1 MAETKV
7 DSASKD
13 KERIKTSKKTTDS
26 ILSYQKKATLDVDK
40 FLRRIEHQHGLDK
53 VKKELENINTTRE
66 KTIKSIRDI
75 QREELDSLNARLATG
90 QLSEQD
96 YQDKRIA
103 IHSAATEL
111 IAKVEAED
119 REKRRQAE
127 LEVVKTQVDAK
138 LDAASKLATLNKKY
152 TTTQQKDLIDQAN
165 QLAKQQ
171 EEESLYEARRLKHL
185 KKEQEQIAANSS
197 LSDEERQK
205 AQERAAEYDAQ
216 QKMHTQAIIQAQ
228 SIQKQ
233 ASEELDK
240 WETQRHENIMKNL
253 HTLYDRG
260 DKSTQKIAEEYLN
273 SLKDEKKALKDELEF
288 KKAEIALELNGEAL
302 QAALDDLDKQYKK
315 RSKQLDKQI
324 NDFATD
330 ANKKLIESQDSKD
343 AKEYL
348 ESFKKDREKE
358 RRENQRARAIFISKD
373 ARNKALESA
382 LRDLADK
389 MANAVDAKIKNYF
402 EYQAKVNARLQG
414 ADTNYQ
420 KALFKISQ
428 SVSLSPFVSQTT
440 VIEKLRELADKG
452 VAYNLELRAYLG
464 TLTEKIATT
473 FDAFDSNLLRLIRVQ
488 QADTTAARLGLESS
502 LTRLFNSYFSD
513 TSYLSDVADT
523 VAQQLIEANSQLT
536 RDMSLAFEYTVQKWL
551 GSLYSVGF
559 SQQGISLIADAIN
572 SLGSGGVE
580 ALSNNEQAMNLVSM
594 SASRIGLNI
603 GEVLNKGL
611 DAKTTNQL
619 LASMVEYLQEIANNS
634 KDNQV
639 AKNALSSVFGL
650 TMSDVRSAT
659 NLTRDDIKNLYYEN
673 QIQNHETA
681 IAEVESQMNTMW
693 DRHHI
698 STMVD
703 TLVDNLYTTA
713 ATGIG
718 GNAISYGLWKLVGL
732 LKESS
737 GGINI
742 PSIMAAGF
750 GVDLN
755 ADVLQLIQAGMMG
768 IPVVTSILNQLGG
781 ALVEVSG
788 GSKFDKWG
796 FTEFTPRGSAIKGI
810 TGGAKSGQ
818 SSSVSV
824 GIGSN
829 SSSDLEDSTLQD
841 AADRAEQKDKII
853 NQHSDLREN
862 QLNDAL
868 FTEDTDVITQLI
880 EINEKL
886 DSLQA
891 ISAAVQSMAIPEPDI
906 GTSLDSTS
914 SNTPA
919 DPITGNKPSGGSTVA
934 PPVSSD
940 KDISNGVDN
949 ILQQPVP
956 DSNLVTPESPQQS
969 SNSPIQIDG
978 WNTLEALINSVYNE
992 LVDFHTDFTS
1002 GNNSSTVDKIVVSNK
1017 LIRPFNDKQMHVL
1030 AQQSQAIQNLETTL
1044 STYDVDTISKLMAET
1059 AVSASYLRENAVL
1072 KKDEYKN
1079 STKTNMN
1086 VSITEMSPE
1095 VTAFLAATIKT
1106 MVSSALVGEQSV
1118 DDTSTSLLQ
1127 AITTALATSNLNVK
1141 VTNDNFD
1148 TALQKYAFMN

>member
-26 ILSYQKKATLDVDK
+26 ILSYQKKANLELDK
-40 FLRRIEHQHGLDK
+40 FLRRMEHQHGLDK
-53 VKKELENINTTRE
+53 AKKELENINTARE
-66 KTIKSIRDI
+66 KTINSIRDI
-75 QREELDSLNARLATG
+75 QREELDSLTARLSAG
-90 QLSEQD
+90 LINEQE
-96 YQDKRIA
+96 YQDKRTA
-103 IHSAATEL
+103 IHASANEL
-111 IAKVEAED
+111 IAKAEAED
-119 REKRRQAE
+119 REKRIQLE
-127 LEVVKTQVDAK
+127 LTVVKTQLDAK
-138 LDAASKLATLNKKY
+138 LDAASKLATLNKAY
-152 TTTQQKDLIDQAN
+152 TTTQQRDLIDQAN

-171 EEESLYEARRLKHL
+171 EEESLYEARRLKQL
-185 KKEQEQIAANSS
+185 KKEQEQIAVNSS

-240 WETQRHENIMKNL
+240 WETQRHENMMKNL
-253 HTLYDRG
+253 HTLADRG
-260 DKSTQKIAEEYLN
+260 DTSTQKIAEEYLN
-273 SLKDEKKALKDELEF
+273 SLKAEKEALENELEL
-288 KKAEIALELNGEAL
+288 KKAEVALELNDEAL
-302 QAALDDLDKQYKK
+302 QAALDDLDKQYEK
-315 RSKQLDKQI
+315 RSEQLDKQI
-324 NDFATD
+324 NELATND
-330 ANKKLIESQDSKD
+330 RLIQSQDAKD
-343 AKEYL
+343 AEEIEEAVKDYINSLTEAEKRDRKEKL
-348 ESFKKDREKE
+348 K
-358 RRENQRARAIFISKD
+358 
-373 ARNKALESA
+373 NKAILGDDSARKKALDSQLKDA
-382 LRDLADK
+382 LRDIANQLAN
-389 MANAVDAKIKNYF
+389 MVDQKIGSFYENQAKI
-402 EYQAKVNARLQG
+402 NARLQG

-420 KALFKISQ
+420 KALFKIGQ
-428 SVSLSPFVSQTT
+428 NVSLSPFVSQNK
-440 VIEKLRELADKG
+440 VIEKLNTLVDSG

-464 TLTEKIATT
+464 TISEKIAST
-473 FDAFDSNLLRLIRVQ
+473 FDAFDSNLLRLIKVQ
-488 QADTTAARLGLESS
+488 QADTTAARLGMEAA

-513 TSYLSDVADT
+513 TSYLSSLADT
-523 VAQQLIEANSQLT
+523 VSQQLIEANSQLT

-559 SQQGISLIADAIN
+559 SDQGISLIADAIN
-572 SLGSGGVE
+572 SLGSGNVE
-580 ALSNNEQAMNLVSM
+580 ALSSNENAMNLVAM

-603 GEVLNKGL
+603 GEILNNGL
-611 DAKTTNQL
+611 NSNTTNQL
-619 LASMVEYLQEIANNS
+619 LCSMVEYLQEIARNS

-639 AKNALSSVFGL
+639 AKNALAGAFGL
-650 TMSDVRSAT
+650 TMSDIRSVT
-659 NLTRDDIKNLYYEN
+659 NLTGLDINKILFENEIKNY
-673 QIQNHETA
+673 ETA
-681 IAEVESQMNTMW
+681 TSELESQMNMLF
-693 DRHHI
+693 DREHI
-698 STMVD
+698 SNMVS

-718 GNAISYGLWKLVGL
+718 GNALSYGLWKAVGL
-732 LKESS
+732 LKDST

-768 IPVVTSILNQLGG
+768 LPVITSIVNQIGSAFHEG
-781 ALVEVSG
+781 NG
-788 GSKFDKWG
+788 GSEFDKWG

-810 TGGAKSGQ
+810 TGGATSGK
-818 SSSVSV
+818 SSSISL

-829 SSSDLEDSTLQD
+829 SALDLENTTLQNEV
-841 AADRAEQKDKII
+841 DRAEEKDKII

-891 ISAAVQSMAIPEPDI
+891 ISAAVQSMAVPELES
-906 GTSLDSTS
+906 GTSLDSSTTG
-914 SNTPA
+914 TPV
-919 DPITGNKPSGGSTVA
+919 DPVTGNKPSAGGIISPPTGTSSTNNSTS
-934 PPVSSD
+934 VS
-940 KDISNGVDN
+940 G
-949 ILQQPVP
+949 
-956 DSNLVTPESPQQS
+956 ESQQS
-969 SNSPIQIDG
+969 SSVS
-978 WNTLEALINSVYNE
+978 NTQATGVEEIPEMMEALYGEV
-992 LVDFHTDFTS
+992 VDFHKDFLSRTQPQTFD
-1002 GNNSSTVDKIVVSNK
+1002 NTNVSNR
-1017 LIRPFNDKQMHVL
+1017 LVRPFNDKQLHML

-1044 STYDVDTISKLMAET
+1044 STYDIDTISKLMAET
-1059 AVSASYLRENAVL
+1059 AVSASYLKEEAIH

-1079 STKTNMN
+1079 NTKTNMN

-1095 VTAFLAATIKT
+1095 VTSFLAATIKT

-1127 AITTALATSNLNVK
+1127 AITTALTTSNLNVK

>member
-40 FLRRIEHQHGLDK
+40 FIRRTEQQRGLDE
-53 VKKELENINTTRE
+53 VKKKLENINTIYE
-66 KTIKSIRDI
+66 KNINSIKET
-75 QREELDSLNARLATG
+75 QREELDSLRARLAAHL
-90 QLSEQD
+90 LSEQE
-96 YQDKRIA
+96 YQDKRKA
-103 IHSAATEL
+103 INDAATKQ
-111 IAKVEAED
+111 IAEAEAAD
-119 REKRRQAE
+119 REERKQAE
-127 LEVVKTQVDAK
+127 LEVVKIQVDAK
-138 LDAASKLATLNKKY
+138 LEAASKLATLNKAY
-152 TTTQQKDLIDQAN
+152 TTTQQRDLIDQAN

-171 EEESLYEARRLKHL
+171 EEESLYEARRLKQL

-240 WETQRHENIMKNL
+240 WETQRHENMMKNL
-253 HTLYDRG
+253 HTLADRG
-260 DKSTQKIAEEYLN
+260 DTSTQKIAEEYLN
-273 SLKDEKKALKDELEF
+273 SLKDEKEALENELEL
-288 KKAEIALELNGEAL
+288 KKAEVALELNDEAL
-302 QAALDDLDKQYKK
+302 QAALDDLDKQYEK
-315 RSKQLDKQI
+315 RSEQLDKQI
-324 NDFATD
+324 NELATND
-330 ANKKLIESQDSKD
+330 RLIQSQDAKD
-343 AKEYL
+343 AEEIEEAVKDYINSITEAEKRDRKEKL
-348 ESFKKDREKE
+348 K
-358 RRENQRARAIFISKD
+358 
-373 ARNKALESA
+373 NKAILGDDSARKKALDSQLKDA
-382 LRDLADK
+382 LRDIANQLAN
-389 MANAVDAKIKNYF
+389 MVDQKIDSFYENQAKI
-402 EYQAKVNARLQG
+402 NARLQG

-420 KALFKISQ
+420 KALFKIGQ
-428 SVSLSPFVSQTT
+428 NVSLSPFVSQNK
-440 VIEKLRELADKG
+440 VIEKLNTLVDSG

-464 TLTEKIATT
+464 TISEKIAST
-473 FDAFDSNLLRLIRVQ
+473 FDAFDSNLLRLIKVQ
-488 QADTTAARLGLESS
+488 QADTTAARLGMEAA

-513 TSYLSDVADT
+513 TSYLSSLADT
-523 VAQQLIEANSQLT
+523 VSQQLIEANSQLT

-559 SQQGISLIADAIN
+559 SDQGISLIADAIN
-572 SLGSGGVE
+572 SLGSGNVE
-580 ALSNNEQAMNLVSM
+580 ALSSNENAMNLVAM

-603 GEVLNKGL
+603 GEILNNGL
-611 DAKTTNQL
+611 DSNTTNQL
-619 LASMVEYLQEIANNS
+619 LCSMVEYLQEIARNS
-634 KDNQV
+634 GDNQV
-639 AKNALSSVFGL
+639 AKNALAGAFGL
-650 TMSDVRSAT
+650 TMSDIRSVT
-659 NLTRDDIKNLYYEN
+659 NLTGLDINKILFENEIKNY
-673 QIQNHETA
+673 ETA
-681 IAEVESQMNTMW
+681 TSELESQMNMLF
-693 DRHHI
+693 DREHI
-698 STMVD
+698 SNMVS

-718 GNAISYGLWKLVGL
+718 GNALSYGLWKAVGL
-732 LKESS
+732 LKESA

-768 IPVVTSILNQLGG
+768 LPVITSIVNQIGSAFHEG
-781 ALVEVSG
+781 NG
-788 GSKFDKWG
+788 GSEFDKWG

-810 TGGAKSGQ
+810 TGGATSGK
-818 SSSVSV
+818 SSSISL

-829 SSSDLEDSTLQD
+829 SALDLENTTLQNEV
-841 AADRAEQKDKII
+841 DRAEEKDKII

-891 ISAAVQSMAIPEPDI
+891 ISAAVQSMAVPELES
-906 GTSLDSTS
+906 GTSLDSSTTG
-914 SNTPA
+914 TPV
-919 DPITGNKPSGGSTVA
+919 DPVTGNKPSAGGIISPPTGTSSTNTSTSV
-934 PPVSSD
+934 
-940 KDISNGVDN
+940 GG
-949 ILQQPVP
+949 
-956 DSNLVTPESPQQS
+956 EPQQS
-969 SNSPIQIDG
+969 SSVS
-978 WNTLEALINSVYNE
+978 NTQATGVEEIPEMMEALYGEV
-992 LVDFHTDFTS
+992 VDFHKDFLSRTQPQTFD
-1002 GNNSSTVDKIVVSNK
+1002 NTNVSNR
-1017 LIRPFNDKQMHVL
+1017 LVRPFNDKQLHML

-1044 STYDVDTISKLMAET
+1044 STYDIDTISKLMAET
-1059 AVSASYLRENAVL
+1059 AVSASYLKEEAIH

-1079 STKTNMN
+1079 NTKTNMN

-1095 VTAFLAATIKT
+1095 VTSFLAATIKT

-1127 AITTALATSNLNVK
+1127 AITNALTTSNLNVK